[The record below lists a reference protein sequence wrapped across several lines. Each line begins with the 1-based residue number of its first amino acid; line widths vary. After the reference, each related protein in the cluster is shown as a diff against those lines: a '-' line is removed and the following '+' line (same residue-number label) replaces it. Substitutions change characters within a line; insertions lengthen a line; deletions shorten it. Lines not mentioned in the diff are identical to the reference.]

1 MNARASAQP
10 LDVERIRADF
20 PILQRTVRGG
30 KPLVYLDSAATSQKP
45 ASVIEALAGFYR
57 TSNANIHRGIY
68 ELSEEASVLY
78 EEARAKIARFIGA
91 ARAEEVI
98 FVRNT
103 TEAINLVA
111 RVWGTTQ
118 LRPGDVVVTTI
129 LEHHSNIVP
138 WHQLAAER
146 GIVVRFVDIDD
157 DGRLRL
163 EQLEQLLRNEPVKLV
178 TVTHVSNALGT
189 INPIREIA
197 RLAHDAGAL
206 LLVDGAQSVPHLP
219 VNVRELG
226 ADFLAFSGHKMLG
239 PFGIGVLWA
248 RYELLQ
254 ALPPFLGGGGMI
266 RTVTTEGFTPGDV
279 PARFE
284 AGTPSVADAVALGA
298 AIDYLEAIGMA
309 EIRQHERSLLA
320 YALPRLEEI
329 PGIRLFGP
337 VGDDRAGV
345 ISFTLGDV
353 HPHDVAAIL
362 DQHGVAVRAGHH
374 CTQPLM
380 RRLGVVATTRASFYL
395 YNHEGDVD
403 RLVEAL
409 EEARRVFGV
418 AG

>member
-57 TSNANIHRGIY
+57 NSNANIHRGIY

-78 EEARAKIARFIGA
+78 EEARAKVARFIGA

-98 FVRNT
+98 FVRNS

-254 ALPPFLGGGGMI
+254 VLPPFLGGGGMI

>member
-78 EEARAKIARFIGA
+78 EEARAKVARFIGA

-146 GIVVRFVDIDD
+146 GITVRFVDIDD

-163 EQLEQLLRNEPVKLV
+163 DQLEQLLRNEPVRLV

-197 RLAHDAGAL
+197 RLAHEAGAL

-403 RLVEAL
+403 RLIEAL

>member
-57 TSNANIHRGIY
+57 SSNANIHRGIY
-68 ELSEEASVLY
+68 ELSEEASALY
-78 EEARAKIARFIGA
+78 EEARAKVARFIGA

-118 LRPGDVVVTTI
+118 LRAGDVVVTTI

-138 WHQLAAER
+138 WYQLAAER
-146 GIVVRFVDIDD
+146 GVVVRFVDIDD

-163 EQLEQLLRNEPVKLV
+163 EQLEQLLRNESVKLV
-178 TVTHVSNALGT
+178 AVTHVSNALGT

-298 AIDYLEAIGMA
+298 AIEYLEATGMA
-309 EIRQHERSLLA
+309 AIRQHEQALLA

-345 ISFTLGDV
+345 ISFTFGDV

-409 EEARRVFGV
+409 EEVRRVFGV
-418 AG
+418 TG

>member
-138 WHQLAAER
+138 WHQLAAEH
-146 GIVVRFVDIDD
+146 GITVRFVDIDD

-163 EQLEQLLRNEPVKLV
+163 DQLEQLLRNEPVRLV

>member
-1 MNARASAQP
+1 MSTKAGTQP
-10 LDVERIRADF
+10 LDVHRIRTDF
-20 PILQRTVRGG
+20 PILQRTVRDG

-68 ELSEEASVLY
+68 ELSEEASILY
-78 EEARAKIARFIGA
+78 EEARAKVARFIGA
-91 ARAEEVI
+91 SRPDEIV

-111 RVWGTTQ
+111 RTWGVANLQ
-118 LRPGDVVVTTI
+118 AGDVVVTTI

-146 GIVVRFVDIDD
+146 GIVVRFVDIDET
-157 DGRLRL
+157 GRLRL
-163 EQLEQLLRNEPVKLV
+163 DQLETLLRTQPVKLV
-178 TVTHVSNALGT
+178 AVTHVSNALGT
-189 INPIREIA
+189 INPVNDIA
-197 RLAHDAGAL
+197 RLAHEVGAL
-206 LLVDGAQSVPHLP
+206 VLVDGAQSVPHLP
-219 VNVRELG
+219 VDVRALG

-248 RYELLQ
+248 RYELL
-254 ALPPFLGGGGMI
+254 ASLPPFLGGGGMI
-266 RTVTTEGFTPGDV
+266 RTVTTEGFTAGDI

-298 AIDYLEAIGMA
+298 AVDYLEAIGMA
-309 EIRQHERSLLA
+309 AIRQHEVTLLA

-329 PGIRLFGP
+329 PGIRLYGP
-337 VGDDRAGV
+337 VGEDRAGV
-345 ISFTLGDV
+345 ISFTFGDV
-353 HPHDVAAIL
+353 HPHDVAAVL
-362 DQHGVAVRAGHH
+362 DLHGIAVRAGHH

-395 YNHEGDVD
+395 YTWEEDVD

-409 EEARRVFGV
+409 QEARRVFDV

>member
-1 MNARASAQP
+1 MSTKAGTQP
-10 LDVERIRADF
+10 LDVHRIRTDF
-20 PILQRTVRGG
+20 PILQRTVRDG

-68 ELSEEASVLY
+68 ELSEDASILY
-78 EEARAKIARFIGA
+78 EEARAKVARFIGA
-91 ARAEEVI
+91 SRPDEIV

-111 RVWGTTQ
+111 RTWGVANLQ
-118 LRPGDVVVTTI
+118 AGDVVVTTI

-146 GIVVRFVDIDD
+146 GIVVHFVDIDET
-157 DGRLRL
+157 GRLRL
-163 EQLEQLLRNEPVKLV
+163 DQLETLLRTQPVKLV
-178 TVTHVSNALGT
+178 AVTHVSNALGT
-189 INPIREIA
+189 INPVSDIT
-197 RLAHDAGAL
+197 RLAHEVGAL
-206 LLVDGAQSVPHLP
+206 VLVDGAQSVPHLP
-219 VNVRELG
+219 VDVRALG

-248 RYELLQ
+248 RYELL
-254 ALPPFLGGGGMI
+254 ASLPPFLGGGGMI

-298 AIDYLEAIGMA
+298 AVDYLEAIGMA
-309 EIRQHERSLLA
+309 AIRQHEVTLLA
-320 YALPRLEEI
+320 YALPRLQEI
-329 PGIRLFGP
+329 PGIRLYGP
-337 VGDDRAGV
+337 VGEDRAGV
-345 ISFTLGDV
+345 ISFTFGDV
-353 HPHDVAAIL
+353 HPHDVAAVL
-362 DQHGVAVRAGHH
+362 DLHGIAVRAGHH

-395 YNHEGDVD
+395 YNWKADID

-409 EEARRVFGV
+409 QEARRVLDV

>member
-78 EEARAKIARFIGA
+78 EEARAKVARFIGA

-146 GIVVRFVDIDD
+146 GITVRFVDIDD

-163 EQLEQLLRNEPVKLV
+163 DQLEQLLRKEPVRLV

-266 RTVTTEGFTPGDV
+266 RTVTTEGFTPGDI

-298 AIDYLEAIGMA
+298 AIDYLETTGMA
-309 EIRQHERSLLA
+309 AIRQHERALLA

-409 EEARRVFGV
+409 EEARQVFGV

>member
-1 MNARASAQP
+1 MNARASTPP

-20 PILQRTVRGG
+20 PILRRTVRGG

-68 ELSEEASVLY
+68 ELSEEASLLY
-78 EEARAKIARFIGA
+78 EEARAKVARFIGA
-91 ARAEEVI
+91 ARAEEVV

-111 RVWGTTQ
+111 RTWGATN
-118 LRPGDVVVTTI
+118 LRAGDVVVTTI

-138 WHQLAAER
+138 WYQLAAER
-146 GIVVRFVDIDD
+146 GIVVRFVDIDAE
-157 DGRLRL
+157 GRLVL
-163 EQLEQLLRNEPVKLV
+163 EELERLLRSEPVKLV
-178 TVTHVSNALGT
+178 AVTHVSNALGT
-189 INPIREIA
+189 INPVKEIA
-197 RLAHDAGAL
+197 RLAHEAGAL
-206 LLVDGAQSVPHLP
+206 VLVDGAQSVPHLP

-248 RYELLQ
+248 RYDLLT
-254 ALPPFLGGGGMI
+254 ALPPLFGGGGMI
-266 RTVTTEGFTPGDV
+266 RTVTTEGFTPGDI

-298 AIDYLEAIGMA
+298 AIDYLEAIGMTA
-309 EIRQHERSLLA
+309 IRHHERALLD

-337 VGDDRAGV
+337 TGEDRAGV
-345 ISFTLGDV
+345 ISFTLGEV

-380 RRLGVVATTRASFYL
+380 RRLGVTATTRASFYL

-418 AG
+418 EG

>member
-1 MNARASAQP
+1 MTASKPVQ
-10 LDVERIRADF
+10 LDVARIRADF
-20 PILQRTVRGG
+20 PIFQRTVRDG

-45 ASVIEALAGFYR
+45 VSVIEALAGFYR

-68 ELSEEASVLY
+68 ELSEEASIRY
-78 EEARAKIARFIGA
+78 EEARARVARFIGA
-91 ARAEEVI
+91 ARSEEIV

-103 TEAINLVA
+103 TEAINMVA
-111 RVWGTTQ
+111 RTWGASR
-118 LRPGDVVVTTI
+118 LRAGDVVVTTV

-157 DGRLRL
+157 TGRLRL
-163 EQLEQLLRNEPVKLV
+163 DQLETFLRNEPVKLV
-178 TVTHVSNALGT
+178 AVTHVSNALGT
-189 INPIREIA
+189 INPVREIA
-197 RLAHDAGAL
+197 RLAHEAGAL
-206 LLVDGAQSVPHLP
+206 LLIDGAQSVPHLP
-219 VNVRELG
+219 VDVRELSI
-226 ADFLAFSGHKMLG
+226 DFLAFSGHKMLG

-248 RYELLQ
+248 RYELLS

-298 AIDYLEAIGMA
+298 AVEYLEAIGLA
-309 EIRQHERSLLA
+309 AIRQHEVSLLD
-320 YALPRLEEI
+320 YALPRLAEI
-329 PGIRLFGP
+329 PGIRLYGP
-337 VGDDRAGV
+337 VGADRAGV
-345 ISFTLGDV
+345 ISFTLGDI

-362 DQHGVAVRAGHH
+362 DTHGVAVRAGHH

-380 RRLGVVATTRASFYL
+380 RRLGVTATTRASFYL
-395 YNHEGDVD
+395 YNWEADVD
-403 RLVEAL
+403 RLVAALREAC
-409 EEARRVFGV
+409 RVFGV

>member
-1 MNARASAQP
+1 MSTKAGTQP
-10 LDVERIRADF
+10 LDVHRIRTDF
-20 PILQRTVRGG
+20 PILQRTVRDG

-68 ELSEEASVLY
+68 ELSEEASILY
-78 EEARAKIARFIGA
+78 EEARAKVARFIGA
-91 ARAEEVI
+91 SRPDEVV

-111 RVWGTTQ
+111 RTWGVANLQ
-118 LRPGDVVVTTI
+118 AGDVVVTTI

-146 GIVVRFVDIDD
+146 GIVVRFVDIDET
-157 DGRLRL
+157 GRLRL
-163 EQLEQLLRNEPVKLV
+163 DQLEMLLRTEPVKLV
-178 TVTHVSNALGT
+178 AVTHVSNALGT
-189 INPIREIA
+189 INPVSDIA
-197 RLAHDAGAL
+197 RLAHEAGAL
-206 LLVDGAQSVPHLP
+206 VLVDGAQSVPHLP
-219 VNVRELG
+219 VDVRALG

-248 RYELLQ
+248 RYELL
-254 ALPPFLGGGGMI
+254 ASLPPFLGGGGMI

-298 AIDYLEAIGMA
+298 AVDYLEAIGMA
-309 EIRQHERSLLA
+309 AIRQHEVALLA

-329 PGIRLFGP
+329 PGIRLYGP
-337 VGDDRAGV
+337 VGEDRAGV
-345 ISFTLGDV
+345 ISFTFGDV
-353 HPHDVAAIL
+353 HPHDVAAVL
-362 DQHGVAVRAGHH
+362 DLHGIAVRAGHH

-395 YNHEGDVD
+395 YNWEADVD

-409 EEARRVFGV
+409 QEARRVFDV

>member
-1 MNARASAQP
+1 MNAQASTRP
-10 LDVERIRADF
+10 LDIERIRADF

-57 TSNANIHRGIY
+57 ASNANIHRGIY

-78 EEARAKIARFIGA
+78 EEARAKVARFIGA
-91 ARAEEVI
+91 ARAEEVV

-111 RVWGTTQ
+111 RTWGATH

-138 WHQLAAER
+138 WQQLAAER
-146 GIVVRFVDIDD
+146 GILVRFVDIDE

-163 EQLEQLLRNEPVKLV
+163 DQLEQLLRTEPVKLV

-189 INPIREIA
+189 INPIPEIA
-197 RLAHDAGAL
+197 RLAHAAGAL

-239 PFGIGVLWA
+239 PFGIGALWA
-248 RYELLQ
+248 RYDLL
-254 ALPPFLGGGGMI
+254 ASLPPFLGGGGMI
-266 RTVTTEGFTPGDV
+266 RTVTTENFTPGDV

-298 AIDYLEAIGMA
+298 AVDYLETIGMA
-309 EIRQHERSLLA
+309 AIRQHERALLA
-320 YALPRLEEI
+320 YALPRLEEL

-337 VGDDRAGV
+337 VGEDRAGV

-353 HPHDVAAIL
+353 HPHDEAAIL
-362 DQHGVAVRAGHH
+362 DQNGVAARAGHH

>member
-78 EEARAKIARFIGA
+78 EEARAKVARFIGA

-266 RTVTTEGFTPGDV
+266 RTVTTEGFTPGDI

-298 AIDYLEAIGMA
+298 AIDYLETTGMA
-309 EIRQHERSLLA
+309 AIRQHERALLA

-345 ISFTLGDV
+345 ISFMLGDV

-409 EEARRVFGV
+409 EEARQVFGV

>member
-1 MNARASAQP
+1 MSTKAGTQP
-10 LDVERIRADF
+10 LDVHRIRTDF
-20 PILQRTVRGG
+20 PIFQRTVRDG

-68 ELSEEASVLY
+68 ELSEEASILY
-78 EEARAKIARFIGA
+78 EEARAKVARFIGA
-91 ARAEEVI
+91 SRPDEVV

-111 RVWGTTQ
+111 RTWGVANLQ
-118 LRPGDVVVTTI
+118 AGDVVVTTI

-146 GIVVRFVDIDD
+146 GIVVRFVDIDET
-157 DGRLRL
+157 GRLRL
-163 EQLEQLLRNEPVKLV
+163 DQLEMLLRTEPVKLV
-178 TVTHVSNALGT
+178 AVTHVSNALGT
-189 INPIREIA
+189 INPVSDIA
-197 RLAHDAGAL
+197 RLAHEAGAL
-206 LLVDGAQSVPHLP
+206 VLVDGAQSVPHLP
-219 VNVRELG
+219 VDVRALG

-248 RYELLQ
+248 RYELL
-254 ALPPFLGGGGMI
+254 ASLPPFLGGGGMI

-298 AIDYLEAIGMA
+298 AVDYLEAIGMA
-309 EIRQHERSLLA
+309 AIRQHEVALLA

-329 PGIRLFGP
+329 PGICLYGP
-337 VGDDRAGV
+337 VGEDRAGV

-353 HPHDVAAIL
+353 HPHDVAAVL
-362 DQHGVAVRAGHH
+362 DLHGIAVRAGHH

-395 YNHEGDVD
+395 YNWEADVD

-409 EEARRVFGV
+409 QEARRVFDV

>member
-78 EEARAKIARFIGA
+78 EEARAKVARFIGA

-146 GIVVRFVDIDD
+146 GITVRFVDIDD

-163 EQLEQLLRNEPVKLV
+163 DQLEQLLRKEPVRLV

-266 RTVTTEGFTPGDV
+266 RTVTTEGFTPGDI

-298 AIDYLEAIGMA
+298 AIDYLETTGMA
-309 EIRQHERSLLA
+309 AIRQHERALLA

>member
-1 MNARASAQP
+1 MTASKPVQ
-10 LDVERIRADF
+10 LDVARIRADF
-20 PILQRTVRGG
+20 PIFQRTVRDG

-45 ASVIEALAGFYR
+45 VSVIEALAGFYR

-68 ELSEEASVLY
+68 ELSEEASIRY
-78 EEARAKIARFIGA
+78 EEARARVARFIGA
-91 ARAEEVI
+91 ARSEEIV

-103 TEAINLVA
+103 TEAINMVA
-111 RVWGTTQ
+111 RTWGASR
-118 LRPGDVVVTTI
+118 LRAGDVVVTTV

-157 DGRLRL
+157 TGRLRL
-163 EQLEQLLRNEPVKLV
+163 DQLETFLRNEPVKLV
-178 TVTHVSNALGT
+178 AVTHVSNALGT
-189 INPIREIA
+189 INPVREIA
-197 RLAHDAGAL
+197 RLAHEAGAL
-206 LLVDGAQSVPHLP
+206 LLIDGAQSVPHLP
-219 VNVRELG
+219 IDVRELSI
-226 ADFLAFSGHKMLG
+226 DFLAFSGHKMLG

-248 RYELLQ
+248 RYELLS

-298 AIDYLEAIGMA
+298 AVEYLEAIGLA
-309 EIRQHERSLLA
+309 AIRQHEVSLLD
-320 YALPRLEEI
+320 YALPRLAEI
-329 PGIRLFGP
+329 PGIRLYGP
-337 VGDDRAGV
+337 VGADRAGV
-345 ISFTLGDV
+345 ISFTLGDI

-362 DQHGVAVRAGHH
+362 DTHGVAVRAGHH

-380 RRLGVVATTRASFYL
+380 RRLGVTATTRASFYL
-395 YNHEGDVD
+395 YNWEADVD
-403 RLVEAL
+403 RLVAALREAC
-409 EEARRVFGV
+409 RVFGV

>member
-1 MNARASAQP
+1 MSTKAGTQP
-10 LDVERIRADF
+10 LDVHRIRTDF
-20 PILQRTVRGG
+20 PILQRTVRDG

-68 ELSEEASVLY
+68 ELSEDASILY
-78 EEARAKIARFIGA
+78 EEARAKVARFIGA
-91 ARAEEVI
+91 SRPDEIV

-111 RVWGTTQ
+111 RTWGVANLQ
-118 LRPGDVVVTTI
+118 AGDVVVTTI

-146 GIVVRFVDIDD
+146 GIVVHFVDIDET
-157 DGRLRL
+157 GRLRL
-163 EQLEQLLRNEPVKLV
+163 DQLETLLRTQPVKLV
-178 TVTHVSNALGT
+178 AVTHVSNALGT
-189 INPIREIA
+189 INPVSDIT
-197 RLAHDAGAL
+197 RLAHEAGAL
-206 LLVDGAQSVPHLP
+206 VLVDGAQSVPHLP
-219 VNVRELG
+219 VDVRALG

-248 RYELLQ
+248 RYELL
-254 ALPPFLGGGGMI
+254 ASLPPFLGGGGMI

-298 AIDYLEAIGMA
+298 AVDYLEAIGMA
-309 EIRQHERSLLA
+309 AIRQHEVTLLA

-329 PGIRLFGP
+329 PGIRLYGP
-337 VGDDRAGV
+337 VGEDRAGV
-345 ISFTLGDV
+345 ISFTFGDV
-353 HPHDVAAIL
+353 HPHDVAAVL
-362 DQHGVAVRAGHH
+362 DLHGIAVRAGHH

-395 YNHEGDVD
+395 YNWKADID

-409 EEARRVFGV
+409 QEARRVLDV

>member
-1 MNARASAQP
+1 MSNGSGRTFRSCSGPYAGASH
-10 LDVERIRADF
+10 
-20 PILQRTVRGG
+20 
-30 KPLVYLDSAATSQKP
+30 SATSQKP

-138 WHQLAAER
+138 WHQLAAEH
-146 GIVVRFVDIDD
+146 GITVRFVDIDD

-163 EQLEQLLRNEPVKLV
+163 DQLEQLLRNEPVRLV

>member
-118 LRPGDVVVTTI
+118 LRPGDVIVTTI

-146 GIVVRFVDIDD
+146 GITVRFVDIDD

-163 EQLEQLLRNEPVKLV
+163 DQLEQLLRNEPVRLV

>member
-1 MNARASAQP
+1 MSTKAGTQP
-10 LDVERIRADF
+10 LDVHRIRTHF
-20 PILQRTVRGG
+20 PIFQRTVRDG

-68 ELSEEASVLY
+68 ELSEEASILY
-78 EEARAKIARFIGA
+78 EEARAKVARFIGA
-91 ARAEEVI
+91 SRPDEVV

-111 RVWGTTQ
+111 RTWGVANLQ
-118 LRPGDVVVTTI
+118 AGDVVVTTI

-146 GIVVRFVDIDD
+146 GIVVRFVDIDET
-157 DGRLRL
+157 GRLRL
-163 EQLEQLLRNEPVKLV
+163 DQLEMLLRTEPVKLV
-178 TVTHVSNALGT
+178 AVTHVSNALGT
-189 INPIREIA
+189 INPVSDIA
-197 RLAHDAGAL
+197 RLAHEAGAL
-206 LLVDGAQSVPHLP
+206 VLVDGAQSVPHLP
-219 VNVRELG
+219 VDVRALG

-248 RYELLQ
+248 RYELL
-254 ALPPFLGGGGMI
+254 ASLPPFLGGGGMI
-266 RTVTTEGFTPGDV
+266 RTVTIEGFTPGDV
-279 PARFE
+279 PTRFE

-298 AIDYLEAIGMA
+298 AVDYLEAIGMA
-309 EIRQHERSLLA
+309 AIRQHEVALLA

-329 PGIRLFGP
+329 PGIRLYGP
-337 VGDDRAGV
+337 VGEDRAGV

-353 HPHDVAAIL
+353 HPHDVAAVL
-362 DQHGVAVRAGHH
+362 DLHGIAVRAGHH

-395 YNHEGDVD
+395 YNWEADVD

-409 EEARRVFGV
+409 QEARRVFDV

>member
-78 EEARAKIARFIGA
+78 EEARAKVARFIGA

-146 GIVVRFVDIDD
+146 GITVRFVDIDD

-163 EQLEQLLRNEPVKLV
+163 DQLEQLLRKEPVRLV

-266 RTVTTEGFTPGDV
+266 RTVTTEGVHAGRYPG
-279 PARFE
+279 
-284 AGTPSVADAVALGA
+284 ALRG
-298 AIDYLEAIGMA
+298 
-309 EIRQHERSLLA
+309 R
-320 YALPRLEEI
+320 
-329 PGIRLFGP
+329 
-337 VGDDRAGV
+337 
-345 ISFTLGDV
+345 
-353 HPHDVAAIL
+353 HPEC
-362 DQHGVAVRAGHH
+362 R
-374 CTQPLM
+374 
-380 RRLGVVATTRASFYL
+380 
-395 YNHEGDVD
+395 
-403 RLVEAL
+403 
-409 EEARRVFGV
+409 
-418 AG
+418 

>member
-1 MNARASAQP
+1 MNVRASTPP

-57 TSNANIHRGIY
+57 SSNANIHRGIY
-68 ELSEEASVLY
+68 ELSEEASLLY
-78 EEARAKIARFIGA
+78 EEARAKVARFIGA
-91 ARAEEVI
+91 ARAEEVV

-111 RVWGTTQ
+111 RTWGAAN
-118 LRPGDVVVTTI
+118 LRAGDVVVTTI

-146 GIVVRFVDIDD
+146 GIVVRFVDIDAE
-157 DGRLRL
+157 GRLVLEEL
-163 EQLEQLLRNEPVKLV
+163 EQVLRNEPVKLV
-178 TVTHVSNALGT
+178 AVTHVSNALGT
-189 INPIREIA
+189 INPVEEIA
-197 RLAHDAGAL
+197 RLAHEAGAL
-206 LLVDGAQSVPHLP
+206 VLVDGAQSVPHLP
-219 VNVRELG
+219 VNVRQLG

-248 RYELLQ
+248 RYDLL
-254 ALPPFLGGGGMI
+254 ASLPPLFGGGGMI

-298 AIDYLEAIGMA
+298 AVDYLEAIGMA
-309 EIRQHERSLLA
+309 AIRRHERTLLD

-329 PGIRLFGP
+329 PGIHLFGP

-353 HPHDVAAIL
+353 HAHDVAAIL

-380 RRLGVVATTRASFYL
+380 RRLGVTATTRASFYL
-395 YNHEGDVD
+395 YNHEGDVE

-409 EEARRVFGV
+409 QEARRVFGV
-418 AG
+418 GG

>member
-78 EEARAKIARFIGA
+78 EEARAKVARFIGA

-146 GIVVRFVDIDD
+146 GITVRFVDIDD

-163 EQLEQLLRNEPVKLV
+163 DQLEQLLRKEPVRLV

-266 RTVTTEGFTPGDV
+266 RTVTTEGFTPGDI

-298 AIDYLEAIGMA
+298 AIDYLETTGMA
-309 EIRQHERSLLA
+309 AIRQHERALLA

-345 ISFTLGDV
+345 ISFMLGDV

>member
-1 MNARASAQP
+1 MSTRASAQP

-45 ASVIEALAGFYR
+45 VSVIEALAGFYR

-78 EEARAKIARFIGA
+78 EEARAKVARFIGA
-91 ARAEEVI
+91 ARAEEVV

-111 RVWGTTQ
+111 RTWASANLQ
-118 LRPGDVVVTTI
+118 AGDVVVTTV

-157 DGRLRL
+157 EGRLRL
-163 EQLEQLLRNEPVKLV
+163 DQLAQYLRTEPVKLV

-189 INPIREIA
+189 INPIPHIA
-197 RLAHDAGAL
+197 RLAHEAGAL

-248 RYELLQ
+248 RYELLA

-298 AIDYLEAIGMA
+298 AIDYLESIGMPA
-309 EIRQHERSLLA
+309 IRQHEQTLLA

-329 PGIRLFGP
+329 PGMRLYGP
-337 VGDDRAGV
+337 VGEDRAGV

-353 HPHDVAAIL
+353 HPHDVAAVL

-380 RRLGVVATTRASFYL
+380 RRLGLVATTRASFYL

-403 RLVEAL
+403 QLVAAL

-418 AG
+418 RG

>member
-1 MNARASAQP
+1 MTSFTGTQP
-10 LDVERIRADF
+10 LDVERIRGDF
-20 PILQRTVRGG
+20 PIFQRTVRGG
-30 KPLVYLDSAATSQKP
+30 RPLVYLDSAATSQKP

-78 EEARAKIARFIGA
+78 EEARAKVARFIGA
-91 ARAEEVI
+91 SRAQEVV

-111 RVWGTTQ
+111 RTWGTTALQ
-118 LRPGDVVVTTI
+118 PGDVIVTTI

-138 WHQLAAER
+138 WHQLAVER
-146 GIVVRFVDIDD
+146 GIIVRFVDIDEH
-157 DGRLRL
+157 GRLRL
-163 EQLEQLLRNEPVKLV
+163 DQLEELLDAYPVKLV
-178 TVTHVSNALGT
+178 AVTHVSNALGT
-189 INPIREIA
+189 INPIPEIV
-197 RLAHDAGAL
+197 RLAHRTGAL
-206 LLVDGAQSVPHLP
+206 VLVDGAQSVPHLP

-226 ADFLAFSGHKMLG
+226 ADFLAFSGHKMLA

-248 RYELLQ
+248 RYDLLTS
-254 ALPPFLGGGGMI
+254 LPPFLGGGGMI
-266 RTVTTEGFTPGDV
+266 RTVTTDGFSSGDV

-298 AIDYLEAIGMA
+298 AIDYLESIGMA
-309 EIRQHERSLLA
+309 AIRQHERALLA

-329 PGIRLFGP
+329 PGIRLYGP
-337 VGDDRAGV
+337 VGDDRSGV
-345 ISFTLGDV
+345 ISFTIGDV
-353 HPHDVAAIL
+353 HPHDVAAVL
-362 DQHGVAVRAGHH
+362 DQHGIAVRAGHH

-395 YNHEGDVD
+395 YNAEDDVD
-403 RLVEAL
+403 RLIEAL
-409 EEARRVFGV
+409 REVRRVFGV

>member
-1 MNARASAQP
+1 MTTFTGMQP
-10 LDVERIRADF
+10 LDVERIRGDF

-30 KPLVYLDSAATSQKP
+30 KPLAYLDSAATSQKP

-78 EEARAKIARFIGA
+78 EEARAKVARFIGA
-91 ARAEEVI
+91 AHTQEVV

-111 RVWGTTQ
+111 RTWGTTALQ
-118 LRPGDVVVTTI
+118 PGDVVVTTI

-146 GIVVRFVDIDD
+146 GIIVRFVDIDEH
-157 DGRLRL
+157 GRLRL
-163 EQLEQLLRNEPVKLV
+163 DQLEELLNAYPVKLV
-178 TVTHVSNALGT
+178 AVTHVSNALGT
-189 INPIREIA
+189 INPIPEIV
-197 RLAHDAGAL
+197 RLAHRAGAL
-206 LLVDGAQSVPHLP
+206 VLVDGAQSVPHLP
-219 VNVRELG
+219 VDVRELG
-226 ADFLAFSGHKMLG
+226 ADFLAFSGHKMLA

-248 RYELLQ
+248 RYDLLTS
-254 ALPPFLGGGGMI
+254 LPPFLGGGGMI
-266 RTVTTEGFTPGDV
+266 RTVTTDGFSPGDV

-298 AIDYLEAIGMA
+298 AIDYLESIGMA
-309 EIRQHERSLLA
+309 AIRQHEQALLA

-329 PGIRLFGP
+329 PGIRLYGP
-337 VGDDRAGV
+337 VGDDRSGV
-345 ISFTLGDV
+345 ISFTIGDV
-353 HPHDVAAIL
+353 HPHDVAAVL
-362 DQHGVAVRAGHH
+362 DQHGIAVRAGHH

-395 YNHEGDVD
+395 YNAEDDVD
-403 RLVEAL
+403 RLIEAL
-409 EEARRVFGV
+409 REVRRVFGV

>member
-78 EEARAKIARFIGA
+78 EEARAKVARFIGA

-266 RTVTTEGFTPGDV
+266 RTVTTEGFTPGDI

-298 AIDYLEAIGMA
+298 AIDYLETTGMA
-309 EIRQHERSLLA
+309 AIRQHERALLA

-345 ISFTLGDV
+345 ISFMLGDV

>member
-1 MNARASAQP
+1 MSTKAGTQP
-10 LDVERIRADF
+10 LDVHRIRTDF
-20 PILQRTVRGG
+20 PIFQRTVRDG

-68 ELSEEASVLY
+68 ELSEEASILY
-78 EEARAKIARFIGA
+78 EEARAKVARFIGA
-91 ARAEEVI
+91 SRPDEVV

-111 RVWGTTQ
+111 RTWGVANLQ
-118 LRPGDVVVTTI
+118 AGDVVVTTI

-146 GIVVRFVDIDD
+146 GIVVRFVDIDET
-157 DGRLRL
+157 GRLRL
-163 EQLEQLLRNEPVKLV
+163 DQLEMLLRTEPVKLV
-178 TVTHVSNALGT
+178 AVTHVSNALGT
-189 INPIREIA
+189 INPVSDIA
-197 RLAHDAGAL
+197 RLAHEAGAL
-206 LLVDGAQSVPHLP
+206 VLVDGAQSVPHLP
-219 VNVRELG
+219 VDVRALG

-248 RYELLQ
+248 RYELL
-254 ALPPFLGGGGMI
+254 ASLPPFLGGGGMI

-298 AIDYLEAIGMA
+298 AVDYLEAIGMA
-309 EIRQHERSLLA
+309 AIRQHEVALLA

-329 PGIRLFGP
+329 PGIRLYGP
-337 VGDDRAGV
+337 VGEDRAGV

-353 HPHDVAAIL
+353 HPHDVAAVL
-362 DQHGVAVRAGHH
+362 DLHGIAVRAGHH

-395 YNHEGDVD
+395 YNWEADVD

-409 EEARRVFGV
+409 QEARRVFDV

>member
-78 EEARAKIARFIGA
+78 EEARAKVARFIGA

-146 GIVVRFVDIDD
+146 GITVRFVDIDD

-163 EQLEQLLRNEPVKLV
+163 DQLEQLLRKEPVRLV

-266 RTVTTEGFTPGDV
+266 RTVTTEGFTPGDI

-298 AIDYLEAIGMA
+298 AIDYLETTGMA
-309 EIRQHERSLLA
+309 AIRQHERALLA

-345 ISFTLGDV
+345 ISFMLGDV

-409 EEARRVFGV
+409 EEARQVFGV